1 MRAKATL
8 WFGALANREHKF
20 SKRYLGASQDSKH
33 NSMSASFQ
41 HSFLHLTGG
50 GSLKL
55 MVMIKLYSELSPN
68 PPADLDLAA
77 MKEETQELSKQLK
90 QMTASISSKKE
101 ETQEFSKQLK
111 QMSAIISSM
120 KVSSGLSLECPVCYE
135 EVKPPMRLKH
145 CAQVTK
151 LSYIARFTYSY
162 SNIL

>member
-1 MRAKATL
+1 M
-8 WFGALANREHKF
+8 
-20 SKRYLGASQDSKH
+20 
-33 NSMSASFQ
+33 
-41 HSFLHLTGG
+41 
-50 GSLKL
+50 

-101 ETQEFSKQLK
+101 ETQELSKQLK

>member
-1 MRAKATL
+1 MRAKAAL
-8 WFGALANREHKF
+8 WFGAEAAREHKF

-90 QMTASISSKKE
+90 QMTASISS
-101 ETQEFSKQLK
+101 
-111 QMSAIISSM
+111 M

-151 LSYIARFTYSY
+151 LSYIVRYTYSN

>member
-1 MRAKATL
+1 M
-8 WFGALANREHKF
+8 
-20 SKRYLGASQDSKH
+20 
-33 NSMSASFQ
+33 
-41 HSFLHLTGG
+41 
-50 GSLKL
+50 

-90 QMTASISSKKE
+90 QMTASISS
-101 ETQEFSKQLK
+101 
-111 QMSAIISSM
+111 M

-151 LSYIARFTYSY
+151 LYHIA
-162 SNIL
+162 L